1 MDAVTVSQINKKI
14 KSLPVNL
21 LQEVD
26 KFIDFLNY
34 KSSHSDWSEQ
44 LSDEQ
49 RSLVEKGKKDI
60 EESKVYSH
68 KEAKQRIAAY
78 IKNKSI

>member
-1 MDAVTVSQINKKI
+1 M
-14 KSLPVNL
+14 
-21 LQEVD
+21 QEAD
-26 KFIDFLNY
+26 KFIDYLNY

-49 RSLVEKGKKDI
+49 MGLIEKGKKDI
-60 EESKVYSH
+60 EDGKVLSH

-78 IKNKSI
+78 IKNKTI